1 MTKLLIAI
9 LILFFNDS
17 FCQNLSNPHGTL
29 VHAIICED
37 GILLAADSRAS
48 WYYVDSSSGNLNTYA
63 HTDSI
68 KKIYSLGAF
77 KIGISGFTILNNQR
91 LEDIVDKFNK
101 KNKPDSSIFETFKKF
116 HFFINTKLNIPDSI
130 FTRNQYVLAGYE
142 NNSPI
147 VLTIDKGGKE
157 IVMRKIGNR
166 IYTDDIASRYKYE
179 LQEPLT
185 CNYVKPLVDIMFDN
199 CALEK
204 KDIGTPINIIKINS
218 DNSVTDL
225 NAFKFR
231 KYKNQKEFF
240 KAILNGKVYIEY
252 DYLFSKGWL
261 FKTLK
266 KGISEYKR
274 R

>member
-1 MTKLLIAI
+1 MLKLLIAI
-9 LILFFNDS
+9 LILFINDS
-17 FCQNLSNPHGTL
+17 FSQNLINPHGTL

-48 WYYVDSSSGNLNTYA
+48 WYYIDSSSGNLNTYA

-68 KKIYSLGAF
+68 KKIYALGVF
-77 KIGISGFTILNNQR
+77 RLGVSGYTILNNQR

-116 HFFINTKLNIPDSI
+116 HYFINNKLKIPDSI
-130 FTRNQYVLAGYE
+130 ISRNQYVLAGYE
-142 NNSPI
+142 NKAPI

-166 IYTDDIASRYKYE
+166 IYTDDIAAKYKYD

-185 CNYVKPLVDIMFDN
+185 CDYVKPLIDLMYDS
-199 CALEK
+199 CALAK
-204 KDIGTPINIIKINS
+204 KDIGTPVNIIKINN

-225 NAFKFR
+225 NTFKFR

-240 KAILNGKVYIEY
+240 KAILSGAVNIKY
-252 DYLFSKGWL
+252 DYPFSRDWL

-266 KGISEYKR
+266 REISE
-274 R
+274 